1 MYKVRICYH
10 NLANN
15 NKSVLPLYYSNLH
28 KHLNHRDQCT
38 HLQKAVEKEEVAE
51 EAVVEVVKAD
61 SMETEL
67 VRACTFL
74 ESKC

>member
-1 MYKVRICYH
+1 V
-10 NLANN
+10 
-15 NKSVLPLYYSNLH
+15 
-28 KHLNHRDQCT
+28 
-38 HLQKAVEKEEVAE
+38 VEKEEVAK

-74 ESKC
+74 ESNG